1 LAGQFFR
8 KGVAWMLAQLQ
19 SLFFSLRLWDLFD
32 IFIISVVFYYLY
44 MLLKDTR
51 AASLVKGLTLLL
63 LITFLSDRLELHVVY
78 WLLQKCMTVL
88 LVALPVVFQPELRR
102 ALEHLG
108 RGDFFAKHFFD
119 EAAVEKLLAALAGA
133 VLNMAKHRIGALIV
147 LERSIGLNDY
157 IETGVPIDALVSSEL
172 LVNIFIPNTPL
183 HDGAVIIRGNRIA
196 AAAALLPLTEAHGLS
211 QELGTRHRAAI
222 GLSEQTD
229 ALVLVVSEETG
240 TISLAGGGYLRR
252 ELTGEDIRKTLRP
265 VFLADSQNVGFKSS
279 LKSLFKNWRR
289 PK

>member
-1 LAGQFFR
+1 
-8 KGVAWMLAQLQ
+8 MLAQLQ
-19 SLFFSLRLWDLFD
+19 SLFFSLRLWDIFD

-51 AASLVKGLTLLL
+51 AASLVKGLTFLL
-63 LITFLSDRLELHVVY
+63 LITFLSDRLELHGVH
-78 WLLQKCMTVL
+78 WLLQKSMTVL

-102 ALEHLG
+102 ALEHVG
-108 RGDFFAKHFFD
+108 RGNFFAKHFFD
-119 EAAVEKLLAALAGA
+119 EVAVENLLAALTTA

-147 LERSIGLNDY
+147 LELSIGLNDY
-157 IETGVPIDALVSSEL
+157 IETGVSLDALVSSEL
-172 LVNIFIPNTPL
+172 LINIFIPNTPL
-183 HDGAVIIRGNRIA
+183 HDGAVILRGNRIT

-240 TISLAGGGYLRR
+240 TISLASGGYLRR

-265 VFLADSQNVGFKSS
+265 VLLTDSQNVNLKNS
-279 LKSLFKNWRR
+279 LSALLKNWRR
-289 PK
+289 LK

>member
-1 LAGQFFR
+1 
-8 KGVAWMLAQLQ
+8 
-19 SLFFSLRLWDLFD
+19 
-32 IFIISVVFYYLY
+32 

-51 AASLVKGLTLLL
+51 AASLVKGLTFLL
-63 LITFLSDRLELHVVY
+63 LITFLSGWLELHGVY

-102 ALEHLG
+102 ALEHIG
-108 RGDFFAKHFFD
+108 RSNFFSRHFFD
-119 EAAVEKLLAALAGA
+119 EATVERLLSALAAA

-147 LERSIGLNDY
+147 VERSVGLNDY
-157 IETGVPIDALVSSEL
+157 IETGVRIDAVMSSEL
-172 LVNIFIPNTPL
+172 LINIFIPNTPL
-183 HDGAVIIRGNRIA
+183 HDGAVILRGDRIA

-240 TISLAGGGYLRR
+240 TISLASGGYLRR
-252 ELTGEDIRKTLRP
+252 ELTGDDMRKTLRP
-265 VFLADSQNVGFKSS
+265 VLLADSQNIDLKSS
-279 LKSLFKNWRR
+279 LSALFKNWRP

>member
-1 LAGQFFR
+1 
-8 KGVAWMLAQLQ
+8 MIAQLQ
-19 SLFFSLRLWDLFD
+19 SLFLSLRLWDLFD

-51 AASLVKGLTLLL
+51 AISLVKGLTFLLVL
-63 LITFLSDRLELHVVY
+63 TFLSGWFELHVVY

-102 ALEHLG
+102 ALEHIG
-108 RGDFFAKHFFD
+108 RGNFFAKNFFD
-119 EAAVEKLLAALAGA
+119 EATVENLLAALSSA

-147 LERSIGLNDY
+147 VERSIGLNDY
-157 IETGVPIDALVSSEL
+157 IETGVRIDAVVSSEL
-172 LVNIFIPNTPL
+172 LINIFIPNTPL
-183 HDGAVIIRGNRIA
+183 HDGAVILRGGRIA

-229 ALVLVVSEETG
+229 ALVLAVSEETG
-240 TISLAGGGYLRR
+240 TISLASGGYLRR

-265 VFLADSQNVGFKSS
+265 VLLADSQNIDLKSS
-279 LKSLFKNWRR
+279 LNALFKNWRL
-289 PK
+289 P